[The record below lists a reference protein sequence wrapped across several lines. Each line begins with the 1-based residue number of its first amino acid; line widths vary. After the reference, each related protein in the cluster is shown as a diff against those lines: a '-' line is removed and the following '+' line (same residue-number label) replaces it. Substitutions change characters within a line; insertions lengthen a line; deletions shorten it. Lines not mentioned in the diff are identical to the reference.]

1 MYHCMRLQVK
11 QARLDSAL
19 ELCGVVLT
27 FFDMTCYLASISQP
41 AWGLKTNINCK
52 ILLAFCLSTN
62 GQKLMF

>member
-27 FFDMTCYLASISQP
+27 FFDMLFSINFPASMGTQD
-41 AWGLKTNINCK
+41 KY
-52 ILLAFCLSTN
+52 
-62 GQKLMF
+62 KL